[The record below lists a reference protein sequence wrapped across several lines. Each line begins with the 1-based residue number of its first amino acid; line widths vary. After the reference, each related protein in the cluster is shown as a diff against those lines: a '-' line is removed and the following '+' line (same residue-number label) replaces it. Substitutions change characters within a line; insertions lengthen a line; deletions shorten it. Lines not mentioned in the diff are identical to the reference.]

1 MKHYAKKKSE
11 QLKIAAVSAFSGQLV
26 SLLGVPFKRKKKRPR
41 AQTTS
46 IQRISLLGYLPNNT
60 HENLDK
66 NALPS
71 NKALSHVYIIM
82 ASNPTR
88 L

>member
-1 MKHYAKKKSE
+1 MQHYAKKKSE
-11 QLKIAAVSAFSGQLV
+11 QLEIAAVSAFSGQLV
-26 SLLGVPFKRKKKRPR
+26 SLLGVPFKRKKRSR